1 MNTTPENVPDETL
14 LQAKVVRAQLLI
26 KTNTRN
32 IVHEVR
38 QIHMMD
44 LEIRTMQIGEFELMV
59 QLDLED
65 CISGKSLVTI
75 GHFKPTGDAL
85 AKLQQRID
93 TDIDTLYRIVQELPG
108 INQTVHDL
116 TGRMDR
122 QPAAISSMIKVLF
135 FVHCE
140 LYEQ

>member
-32 IVHEVR
+32 IVREVR

-65 CISGKSLVTI
+65 RISGKSLATI
-75 GHFKPTGDAL
+75 GHFRPTGDVL

-108 INQTVHDL
+108 INQTVFMTSQGEWTANQL
-116 TGRMDR
+116 
-122 QPAAISSMIKVLF
+122 QYLP
-135 FVHCE
+135 
-140 LYEQ
+140 Q